1 MPTCI
6 SHFMQF
12 LYLVSVY
19 LASSLLSKYN
29 VVVIPSSILGPKEK
43 ANRRILRLSSHLYR
57 YFASTSDDIWS
68 VSPPLL
74 HLFYEYLY
82 SDGRASFIF
91 SLLTCKSY
99 NLRCS
104 NARIQRRFITASLQG
119 PRPFSYRPSKP
130 TSS

>member
-6 SHFMQF
+6 SHIMQF
-12 LYLVSVY
+12 LYLLSVY
-19 LASSLLSKYN
+19 LSSSLLSKFN
-29 VVVIPSSILGPKEK
+29 EVVIPSSILGPKEK
-43 ANRRILRLSSHLYR
+43 ANWRILRLSSHLYR
-57 YFASTSDDIWS
+57 YFTSTSDDIWRM
-68 VSPPLL
+68 SPPFL

-82 SDGRASFIF
+82 SDGRASSIF

-104 NARIQRRFITASLQG
+104 NARIQRRFIAASLQG